1 MTDLLLGFSVP
12 KGLTIL
18 KMEFLGSPH
27 GLHRNSDRK
36 THCSGVIKY
45 VNVEGFGMLPHL
57 IKRITIRR
65 RYLMV
70 PKCHHACC

>member
-12 KGLTIL
+12 KELKIL

-36 THCSGVIKY
+36 THCSEVIKD
-45 VNVEGFGMLPHL
+45 VNVEGFGMLPYL
-57 IKRITIRR
+57 IKRITIR

-70 PKCHHACC
+70 PKCHHAHC